1 MTPTALYQSAPYTW
15 LVQYAERHKARI
27 SYACLVAGNFLSLLA
42 IFGTLFAVWVATQ

>member
-27 SYACLVAGNFLSLLA
+27 TLAGNFLSLLA
-42 IFGTLFAVWVATQ
+42 LFGTVFAVWVATQ